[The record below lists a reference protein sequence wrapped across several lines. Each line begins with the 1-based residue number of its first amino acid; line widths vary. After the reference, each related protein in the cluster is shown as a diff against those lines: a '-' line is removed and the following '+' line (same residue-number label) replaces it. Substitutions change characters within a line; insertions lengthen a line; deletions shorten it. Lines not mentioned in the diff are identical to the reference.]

1 MKCNTLWS
9 SNKLLKNGLLLLLFF
24 SFTVKGFS
32 QDFKKYRFGLH
43 ASPSVNW
50 ISTDTD
56 GADGTNKIRFG
67 YGLLAEIGLTENY
80 SISTGINIVNK
91 GGELTINDTSGN
103 YVGKYVE
110 IPFTLKMK
118 TNEIGYF
125 TYFARFGLGFAYKTG
140 ESVDFDP
147 EFPIEPA
154 DGDYIN
160 DFSIS
165 LMISA
170 GAEYSLGSSAS
181 LVFGL
186 TFNNNLTD
194 TLDDIDVRIDG
205 SDNNSFGQLVLDIGI
220 LF

>member
-1 MKCNTLWS
+1 MKCNTLCTTS
-9 SNKLLKNGLLLLLFF
+9 KRLKNAFLLLLFCSF
-24 SFTVKGFS
+24 SINGFS
-32 QDFKKYRFGLH
+32 QEFKKYRFGLH
-43 ASPSVNW
+43 ASPSINW
-50 ISTDTD
+50 ISTDTK
-56 GADGTNKIRFG
+56 GADASTKIRFG
-67 YGLLAEIGLTENY
+67 YGLIAEVGLTENY
-80 SISTGINIVNK
+80 AFSTGINIVNK
-91 GGELTINDTSGN
+91 GAELSINDTAGN

-125 TYFARFGLGFAYKTG
+125 TYYARFGLGLAYKTG
-140 ESVDFDP
+140 ESVEFDP
-147 EFPIEPA
+147 EFATDPV

-181 LVFGL
+181 LVFGI

-194 TLDDIDVRIDG
+194 TLDDIDPRIEG
-205 SDNNSFGQLVLDIGI
+205 SDNNSFGQVVLDIGI